1 MIRRERAGDLIG
13 VESKEREMT
22 KETSP
27 ADTQKREKPELQ
39 SLYKPLGLKA
49 VLAAAMMIR
58 KPKAA

>member
-1 MIRRERAGDLIG
+1 
-13 VESKEREMT
+13 MT

-27 ADTQKREKPELQ
+27 ADTQKREKPELL

-49 VLAAAMMIR
+49 VLAAAIMVR